1 MGKTV
6 LIVDDD
12 DDIRLLLRTYLR
24 RLDYEV
30 REAGNAWQALAAVQQ
45 PVDLIVLDLRMPFDV
60 SGADLIQTLESLGR
74 STPVIVLS
82 GWTQDLD
89 RDSLPSFV
97 RAVIDKPVRLEE
109 FSATVDRAL
118 QNDLN

>member
-12 DDIRLLLRTYLR
+12 DAIRLMLRTYLR

-60 SGADLIQTLESLGR
+60 SGSDLIQTLESLGR

-109 FSATVDRAL
+109 FSEAIDRAL
-118 QNDLN
+118 QSNLN

>member
-89 RDSLPSFV
+89 EYVLH
-97 RAVIDKPVRLEE
+97 
-109 FSATVDRAL
+109 
-118 QNDLN
+118 

>member
-12 DDIRLLLRTYLR
+12 DDIRLMLKTYLR
-24 RLDYEV
+24 RFEFEI
-30 REAGNAWQALAAVQQ
+30 REAANAWQALAAVQQ

-60 SGADLIQTLESLGR
+60 SGSDLIDTLESLGR
-74 STPVIVLS
+74 CTPVIVLS

-89 RDSLPSFV
+89 RGSLPGFV
-97 RAVIDKPVRLEE
+97 RAVIDKPVRLDA
-109 FSATVDRAL
+109 FKAAIDRVL
-118 QNDLN
+118 QGDPN